1 MATTTYYAIKVD
13 DSRFKV
19 AATAG
24 GAAIDLTTAGVSMV
38 LVVALPVDEVLEFYS
53 RFVDGLLPAHAV
65 PLASP
70 YPVTIVALV
79 AELAAKRLQLI
90 AGTSS
95 ESMKEIGSERR
106 RNFSATR
113 PASLSATPESRR
125 ARTRRFGTRPATQR
139 RATLAAGAAGAS
151 REPQGFQREPSTAPD
166 GGGDEG
172 RRGSGPRL
180 TEAAQSTFESGE
192 TPYGVGWAPGSDG
205 KGRDAAQVGRAPAR
219 RAVRRHR
226 DTPAAG
232 PDDLVREVRRRYP
245 TCDPE
250 TGRGTS

>member
-1 MATTTYYAIKVD
+1 MRGSLTSSSRIVSSSSATTDTLELEGHGLETDDTLQLRAVEGGTLSAPLVATTTYYAIKVD

-95 ESMKEIGSERR
+95 ESMKEIEIG
-106 RNFSATR
+106 AQ
-113 PASLSATPESRR
+113 AQL
-125 ARTRRFGTRPATQR
+125 QR
-139 RATLAAGAAGAS
+139 YAAGIPLRDSRVTTSTNKAIRDTAGN
-151 REPQGFQREPSTAPD
+151 STT
-166 GGGDEG
+166 GDARG
-172 RRGSGPRL
+172 WGSGSLP
-180 TEAAQSTFESGE
+180 
-192 TPYGVGWAPGSDG
+192 
-205 KGRDAAQVGRAPAR
+205 
-219 RAVRRHR
+219 
-226 DTPAAG
+226 
-232 PDDLVREVRRRYP
+232 
-245 TCDPE
+245 
-250 TGRGTS
+250 

>member
-1 MATTTYYAIKVD
+1 MTAYATRQDLYRYAPVRGSLTSSSRIVSSSSATTDTLELEGHGLETDDTLQLRAVEGGTLSAPLVATTTYYAIKVD

-95 ESMKEIGSERR
+95 ESMKEIEIG
-106 RNFSATR
+106 AQ
-113 PASLSATPESRR
+113 AQL
-125 ARTRRFGTRPATQR
+125 QR
-139 RATLAAGAAGAS
+139 YAAGIPLRDSRVTTSTNKAIRDTAGN
-151 REPQGFQREPSTAPD
+151 STT
-166 GGGDEG
+166 GDARG
-172 RRGSGPRL
+172 WGSGSLP
-180 TEAAQSTFESGE
+180 
-192 TPYGVGWAPGSDG
+192 
-205 KGRDAAQVGRAPAR
+205 
-219 RAVRRHR
+219 
-226 DTPAAG
+226 
-232 PDDLVREVRRRYP
+232 
-245 TCDPE
+245 
-250 TGRGTS
+250 

>member
-1 MATTTYYAIKVD
+1 MTAYATRQDLYRYAPVRGSLTSSSRIVSSSSATTDTLELEGHGLETDDTLQLRAVEGGTLSAPLVATTTYYAIKVD

-95 ESMKEIGSERR
+95 ESMKEIEIG
-106 RNFSATR
+106 AQ
-113 PASLSATPESRR
+113 AQL
-125 ARTRRFGTRPATQR
+125 QR
-139 RATLAAGAAGAS
+139 YAAGIPLRDSRVATSTNKAIRDTAGN
-151 REPQGFQREPSTAPD
+151 STT
-166 GGGDEG
+166 GDARG
-172 RRGSGPRL
+172 WGSGSLP
-180 TEAAQSTFESGE
+180 
-192 TPYGVGWAPGSDG
+192 
-205 KGRDAAQVGRAPAR
+205 
-219 RAVRRHR
+219 
-226 DTPAAG
+226 
-232 PDDLVREVRRRYP
+232 
-245 TCDPE
+245 
-250 TGRGTS
+250 

>member
-1 MATTTYYAIKVD
+1 MTAYATRQDLYRYAPVRGSLTSSSRIVSSSSATTDTLELEGHGLETDDTLQLRAVEGGTLSAPRVATTTYYAIKVD

-95 ESMKEIGSERR
+95 ESMKEIEIG
-106 RNFSATR
+106 AQ
-113 PASLSATPESRR
+113 AQL
-125 ARTRRFGTRPATQR
+125 QR
-139 RATLAAGAAGAS
+139 YAAGIPLRDSRVTTSTNKAIRDTAGN
-151 REPQGFQREPSTAPD
+151 STT
-166 GGGDEG
+166 GDARG
-172 RRGSGPRL
+172 WGSGSLP
-180 TEAAQSTFESGE
+180 
-192 TPYGVGWAPGSDG
+192 
-205 KGRDAAQVGRAPAR
+205 
-219 RAVRRHR
+219 
-226 DTPAAG
+226 
-232 PDDLVREVRRRYP
+232 
-245 TCDPE
+245 
-250 TGRGTS
+250 

>member
-1 MATTTYYAIKVD
+1 VRGSLTSSSRIVSSSSATTDTLELEGHGLETDDTLQLRAVEGGTLSAPLVATTTYYAIKVD

-95 ESMKEIGSERR
+95 ESMKEIEIG
-106 RNFSATR
+106 AQ
-113 PASLSATPESRR
+113 AQL
-125 ARTRRFGTRPATQR
+125 QR
-139 RATLAAGAAGAS
+139 YAAGIPLRDSRVTTSTNKAIRDTAGN
-151 REPQGFQREPSTAPD
+151 STT
-166 GGGDEG
+166 GDARG
-172 RRGSGPRL
+172 WGSGSLP
-180 TEAAQSTFESGE
+180 
-192 TPYGVGWAPGSDG
+192 
-205 KGRDAAQVGRAPAR
+205 
-219 RAVRRHR
+219 
-226 DTPAAG
+226 
-232 PDDLVREVRRRYP
+232 
-245 TCDPE
+245 
-250 TGRGTS
+250 